1 MSSTT
6 FGKRFL
12 AYLIDIIIIA
22 VVGSFIV
29 SFMPAQK
36 VDTKAANKIVKEYKD
51 KKITAKEYTK
61 KVSKYTHK
69 VEKVKFPS
77 YIISFTLTFIYFC
90 LLQYKLKGQTLG
102 KRFMKIK
109 VVTEEDKDVGVNSLI
124 IRSLIINELAFNMLN
139 MVSIYL
145 FNDTMFTYTNSILTI
160 LNVTLLII
168 CAFMVALKKEK
179 RGIHDY
185 LGKTKVVDIAS

>member
-12 AYLIDIIIIA
+12 AYLIDVIIIA
-22 VVGSFIV
+22 VISSFIV
-29 SFMPAQK
+29 SFIPIQK
-36 VDTKAANKIVKEYKD
+36 VDTKATNKIIKEYKD
-51 KKITAKEYTK
+51 KKITAKEYTEK
-61 KVSKYTHK
+61 ISKYTYK
-69 VEKVKFPS
+69 VEKAKMPS
-77 YIISFTLTFIYFC
+77 YIVSFTLTFIYFC

-109 VVTEEDKDVGVNSLI
+109 IVTEKDKDVGVNSLI

-139 MVSIYL
+139 MVSIYI
-145 FNDTMFTYTNSILTI
+145 FSNTTFVYINS
-160 LNVTLLII
+160 LLII
-168 CAFMVALKKEK
+168 FNAILLLICAYMVALKKEK

>member
-12 AYLIDIIIIA
+12 AYLIDIIIIS

-36 VDTKAANKIVKEYKD
+36 VDTKAANKIVEEYKD

-61 KVSKYTHK
+61 EVSKYTHK